1 MTEHAVVIAGGGPT
15 GLMLAGELALA
26 GVDVA
31 IVERRPNQNLPG
43 SRAGGLQSRTIEVL
57 DQRGIADR
65 FLAEGQV
72 AQVAGFGGTRF
83 DISDFPTRH
92 PYGLGLWQ
100 KHIERILAGWVR
112 ELKVPI
118 HYGTEVT
125 GFAQDDTGV
134 DVALSDG
141 RSLRAQYLVGC
152 DGGRSLVRKAAGI
165 DFPGWDPTTSSLLA
179 EVEMTEEPELGV
191 RRTPSGTHALGK
203 VEYEVKDGE
212 VVYQKGG
219 TVGVMLTE
227 SEVGTSEPTLR
238 DLSEGLIAVYG
249 TDYGIHDPTWITRF
263 TDVTRQAAAYRE
275 GRVLLAGDA
284 AHVHSPVG
292 GQGLNTG
299 VQDAVNLGWKLAQV
313 VHGTAPES
321 LLDTYHAER
330 HPVAARV
337 LRNTMAQVALMRP
350 DDRIEALRDVVSE
363 LLSMDEPRTR
373 FAAMMSGLDIHY
385 DLGEGHPLLG
395 RRMPDLDLVTA
406 DGPLRVFTLL
416 HDARPVLLNL
426 GEPGGF
432 DITPWADRV
441 QLVDADV
448 RRHVGA
454 SGTRGGHGS
463 HRRADPARRI
473 RGVGGRRDAARA
485 RRRAHDLVRTA
496 WLGQRRGGLP
506 QVGGLEAFGEGRVD
520 RPQLLDEGRPL
531 GSGHRADQPGQRTQ
545 LGHPSL
551 DPARRRQPLSPR
563 DERLIGR
570 ARARV
575 QVALEDEQL
584 RHDQR
589 GRFGPAGH
597 LDRRRHQRQS
607 FDRPARLAARPGV
620 DDEEHRPEDRRRD
633 HPLVARHPRAER
645 GQPGVDLTDPDLR
658 RTQQARPDRGPDP
671 EVVLVGDLDQPD
683 RPVEHELRLAS
694 PQVEQ
699 AGVEPGERRR
709 PRVPKPIGQGDR
721 RVRTLDRPIRQTQ
734 RPEREGGGRVAG
746 DPRIV
751 AEARPGRLVGAPPRT
766 GRWRCRSARGP
777 PAVDR

>member
-1 MTEHAVVIAGGGPT
+1 MTGHAVVIAGGGPT

-31 IVERRPNQNLPG
+31 IVERRASQDLPG
-43 SRAGGLQSRTIEVL
+43 SRAGGLHSRTIEVL

-72 AQVAGFGGTRF
+72 AQVAGFATTRL

-112 ELKVPI
+112 ELKVPV

-141 RSLRAQYLVGC
+141 QRLRAQYLVGC

-165 DFPGWDPTTSSLLA
+165 DFSGWDPTTSALLA
-179 EVEMTEEPELGV
+179 EVEMAEEPELGI
-191 RRTPSGTHALGK
+191 RRTPSGMHALGK
-203 VEYEVKDGE
+203 VEYEIKDGE
-212 VVYQKGG
+212 VVYKKGG

-249 TDYGIHDPTWITRF
+249 TDYGIHSPTWITRF
-263 TDVTRQAAAYRE
+263 TDMTRQAAAYRK

-337 LRNTMAQVALMRP
+337 LRITMAQVALMRP
-350 DDRIEALRDVVSE
+350 DDRIEALRDTVSE
-363 LLSMDEPRTR
+363 LVSMDEPRKR
-373 FAAMMSGLDIHY
+373 FAAMMAGLDIHY
-385 DLGEGHPLLG
+385 DLGEGHRLLG

-406 DGPLRVFTLL
+406 NGPLRVFTLL

-441 QLVDADV
+441 QSIDAKYD
-448 RRHVGA
+448 
-454 SGTRGGHGS
+454 GTWELPGMHP
-463 HRRADPARRI
+463 PAP
-473 RGVGGRRDAARA
+473 V
-485 RRRAHDLVRTA
+485 TA
-496 WLGQRRGGLP
+496 P
-506 QVGGLEAFGEGRVD
+506 IAV
-520 RPQLLDEGRPL
+520 
-531 GSGHRADQPGQRTQ
+531 
-545 LGHPSL
+545 
-551 DPARRRQPLSPR
+551 
-563 DERLIGR
+563 LI
-570 ARARV
+570 
-575 QVALEDEQL
+575 
-584 RHDQR
+584 
-589 GRFGPAGH
+589 
-597 LDRRRHQRQS
+597 
-607 FDRPARLAARPGV
+607 
-620 DDEEHRPEDRRRD
+620 
-633 HPLVARHPRAER
+633 
-645 GQPGVDLTDPDLR
+645 
-658 RTQQARPDRGPDP
+658 RPDGY
-671 EVVLVGDLDQPD
+671 VAWVGDLTQPG
-683 RPVEHELRLAS
+683 LAD
-694 PQVEQ
+694 
-699 AGVEPGERRR
+699 AL
-709 PRVPKPIGQGDR
+709 
-721 RVRTLDRPIRQTQ
+721 TT
-734 RPEREGGGRVAG
+734 
-746 DPRIV
+746 
-751 AEARPGRLVGAPPRT
+751 
-766 GRWRCRSARGP
+766 WFGP
-777 PAVDR
+777 PAAT